1 MISWWLILIA
11 VVIAIITIATIIY
24 LLVLF
29 QAEEDRT
36 QAWFPK
42 VVVVAGLAL
51 AAFNVLLL
59 PYDVANR
66 QDPTVFGNEGGG
78 LNTTVA
84 WQIVLYCIAG
94 FVLILVPFAMMYYEA
109 QDPDQKSI
117 MDQIKPALIYTIV
130 AFFIFVILLI
140 ILWLTIGTANID
152 YQKYIGNGVS
162 TPPSAVA
169 YGFQGDSS
177 SATLEVK
184 VSFFVYLCALMSV
197 IGWIVFFLFAGVGL
211 VAFPMDFIRN
221 FRDRPKPI
229 NGAEYATKKV
239 EIAKET
245 QVLIEAGKKLDEKTN
260 KSGRK
265 YRKSLAAFKRQ
276 VNELERYYE
285 KLEISY
291 RQKGGQ
297 LLLAIL
303 QLILGCLGIVLS
315 VAWILHI
322 ILYNAAKVTPFL
334 NNMFISMDS
343 AFQLFGVLAYGMF
356 AFYLLWCVVKGCTK
370 VGVNLLLFTVY
381 PMEVNKTLMNAF
393 VFNTGLILITSV
405 TVVEFCAN
413 SFDQYAANTSVNALF
428 TVYAT
433 KLKYLGYVLKYF
445 QYPLLAISF
454 LALLW
459 LLICPQRKVEEDDD
473 DD

>member
-11 VVIAIITIATIIY
+11 VVMAVITLATIIY
-24 LLVLF
+24 LVVLF

-42 VVVVAGLAL
+42 VVVVLGLTL
-51 AAFNVLLL
+51 ACFNVLLL

-66 QDPTVFGNEGGG
+66 QNPTVFGDTGGG
-78 LNTTVA
+78 MNTEVA
-84 WQIVLYCIAG
+84 WQILLYCIAG
-94 FVLILVPFAMMYYEA
+94 FVFILVPFAMMYYEA
-109 QDPDQKSI
+109 QDPDQTSI
-117 MDQIKPALIYTIV
+117 MEQIKPALIYTIV
-130 AFFIFVILLI
+130 STVVFIILLI
-140 ILWLTIGTANID
+140 ILWLTIGTAELEYERYFANPKPRPASMATSMF
-152 YQKYIGNGVS
+152 QAES
-162 TPPSAVA
+162 T
-169 YGFQGDSS
+169 

-184 VSFFVYLCALMSV
+184 VSLFVYLCALMSV
-197 IGWIVFFLFAGVGL
+197 CGWIIFFGFAGVGL
-211 VAFPMDFIRN
+211 IAFPMDFIRN

-229 NGAEYATKKV
+229 NGSEYALKKV

-245 QVLIEAGKKLDEKTN
+245 QVLIEAGKKLEA
-260 KSGRK
+260 KSGNTSRK
-265 YRKSLAAFKRQ
+265 HRKAVAAFKRQ
-276 VNELERYYE
+276 VNELEKYYE

-297 LLLAIL
+297 LLLAIV
-303 QLILGCLGIVLS
+303 QLILGCIGVVLS
-315 VAWILHI
+315 VAWLLHI
-322 ILYNAAKVTPFL
+322 ILYNAAGITPFL
-334 NNMFISMDS
+334 NNMFIAMDNVFS
-343 AFQLFGVLAYGMF
+343 LFGVLAYGLF

-413 SFDQYAANTSVNALF
+413 SFNQYAANTSVSGLF

-445 QYPLLAISF
+445 QYPLLGVSF

-459 LLICPQRKVEEDDD
+459 LLICPKRKVEDDEDDD
-473 DD
+473 

>member
-11 VVIAIITIATIIY
+11 VVIAVITIATIIY

-29 QAEEDRT
+29 QAEEDRS

-42 VVVVAGLAL
+42 VVVVAGLSL

-66 QDPTVFGNEGGG
+66 QDPTVFGSEGGG

-117 MDQIKPALIYTIV
+117 LEQIKPALIYTIV

-152 YQKYIGNGVS
+152 YYKYIGNPVNAA
-162 TPPSAVA
+162 PSAVT
-169 YGFQGDSS
+169 YGFASDSS
-177 SATLEVK
+177 SDTLEVK

-229 NGAEYATKKV
+229 NGAEYAMKKV

-245 QVLIEAGKKLDEKTN
+245 QVLIEAGKKLDEKSN
-260 KSGRK
+260 KNSRK
-265 YRKSLAAFKRQ
+265 HRKAVAGFKRQ
-276 VNELERYYE
+276 VNQLERYYE

-297 LLLAIL
+297 LLMAIL
-303 QLILGCLGIVLS
+303 QLILGCLGVVLS

-334 NNMFISMDS
+334 NNMFIAMDN
-343 AFQLFGVLAYGMF
+343 AFQLFGVLAYGAF

-454 LALLW
+454 LSLLW
-459 LLICPQRKVEEDDD
+459 LLICPQRKVEEDEDD
-473 DD
+473 D